1 MRLRPPEALGALRE
15 REFRLLFTGQA
26 ISLLGDGMVGV
37 ALSFAVLD
45 LTGSV
50 TDLGLV
56 FAARTIPLVVF
67 LLVGGVFADRLPRRA
82 VMLTA
87 DLVRLGTQGVIA
99 ALLIAGHAT
108 IWQLAATQAVY
119 GTATAFFNPAST
131 GLIPTVISPGRLHHA
146 NALRGLAMASGNVA
160 GPALAGVL
168 VAASSPGWALAVDAA
183 SFGVSA
189 FFLARLHLPVRERLP
204 VKPFLHDLGEGWHE
218 VVSRTWVWSIL
229 AYAGFANM
237 ASAAFIILG
246 AYVAKQ
252 SLGGAGAWALIVA
265 SFGIGSILGGVLALQ
280 LKPRRPLF
288 VSCLGFAFFAVPP
301 ALIASGVPAWVVAVG
316 SLLSGGAGAVA
327 SPLWETTLQRH
338 IPAHALSRV
347 SAYDW
352 LVSLALVPVAQVLV
366 GPISAGIGVKA
377 TLWGASAILLI
388 GAAAVL
394 AVPDVRHL
402 GSGEVV
408 PEVQQQ
414 VVHGEGQG

>member
-1 MRLRPPEALGALRE
+1 MRVRVPEALGALRE
-15 REFRLLFTGQA
+15 REFRMLFIGQA
-26 ISLLGDGMVGV
+26 VSLLGDGMVGV

-50 TDLGLV
+50 TDLGVV

-99 ALLIAGHAT
+99 ALLISGHAT
-108 IWQLAATQAVY
+108 IWQLAASQAVY

-131 GLIPTVISPGRLHHA
+131 GLIPSVISPGRLQHA

-168 VAASSPGWALAVDAA
+168 VAASSPGWALAVDAG
-183 SFGVSA
+183 SFGVGA
-189 FFLARLHLPVRERLP
+189 LFLSMLRLP
-204 VKPFLHDLGEGWHE
+204 VLQRPPAKPFLHDLREGWHE

-229 AYAGFANM
+229 AYAGIANM
-237 ASAAFIILG
+237 ALTAFVILG
-246 AYVAKQ
+246 AYVAKE

-265 SFGIGSILGGVLALQ
+265 SFGVGSILGGLVALQ

-288 VSCLGFAFFAVPP
+288 VSCLGLAFFAVPP
-301 ALIASGVPAWVVAVG
+301 ALIALRVPAWGVAVG
-316 SLLSGGAGAVA
+316 GLLSGAAGSVA

-338 IPAHALSRV
+338 IPARALSRV

-352 LVSLALVPVAQVLV
+352 LISLALAPVAQVLV
-366 GPISAGIGVKA
+366 GPISAGIGVDA
-377 TLWGASAILLI
+377 TLWGAAAILLV
-388 GAAAVL
+388 ASAAVL
-394 AVPDVRHL
+394 SVPDVRHL
-402 GSGEVV
+402 GGGEVV
-408 PEVQQQ
+408 PEVEQQ
-414 VVHGEGQG
+414 VVDGEGQG